1 MVYFILISGIILI
14 IVIFG
19 VNIHS
24 GKEELKRKENEVNL
38 RLQELQE
45 AVDKRNK
52 MVDRWKE
59 FYQSDL
65 AQYGEPDS
73 YIGPSDFAHNAYYPW
88 DFVYI
93 TLGKL
98 EGDTAEK
105 KLDNIRIFSENLDTA
120 YRVPRLEEACFFW
133 EENKL
138 AFIGGRF
145 LQPKEIVSVKKS
157 KDKLSGSVS
166 VTIVTRSLAI
176 PTTTV
181 TFSEY
186 DSSDAEDLVNTL
198 SAFRHLK

>member
-1 MVYFILISGIILI
+1 MVYFILISAVILI
-14 IVIFG
+14 IVIC
-19 VNIHS
+19 VANIYS

-59 FYQSDL
+59 FYQSDI
-65 AQYGEPDS
+65 AQYGEPDN

-88 DFVYI
+88 EFI
-93 TLGKL
+93 TIKLGEL
-98 EGDTAEK
+98 EGETLEK
-105 KLDNIRIFSENLDTA
+105 KLENIEDFHQALRTR
-120 YRVPRLEEACFFW
+120 YRVPQLNEVAIFW

-157 KDKLSGSVS
+157 KDRLSGSVT
-166 VTIVTRSLAI
+166 VTIVTKALAI
-176 PTTTV
+176 PTITV
-181 TFSEY
+181 TFDEY
-186 DSSDAEDLVNTL
+186 DVTDAEDLVNTL